1 MSRERPSSRPPAP
14 RNPGRAPARGA
25 GHPARAALAALA
37 LAFALLPAG
46 CRSRSPALIGLAGP
60 LRDPAGAPM
69 RRAAELAVDEINA
82 GGGVGGRPL
91 ALVERDDFG
100 NPDSATA
107 VAAAFYRSRVSA
119 VVGHLFASQSA
130 AASAVYGAGPRP
142 LVAIS
147 PSSCGPE
154 AGRLGPSTFR
164 LCPSDATQ
172 GAALAQ
178 WARRRSFQRG
188 AVLYLNDEYGRA
200 VRQGFVQEFE
210 RLGGELVAIDPY
222 LDADPEVGPY
232 LDRLAARP
240 GAQFLLVAGRRTDAE
255 RILREVRR
263 RGVTVPVLGSRGLEG
278 IEQAGPVAEGV
289 YLSQPYLP
297 SLGSAANR
305 RFVEAYRRRYPTA
318 EPPNQTAAATYD
330 AVRLLAAAIARA
342 GTDRAAV
349 RRALRE
355 IGTATPPFEGA
366 TGRVWF
372 DPTGGLHAAQV
383 SVAVVRGGVLR
394 PADEP

>member
-1 MSRERPSSRPPAP
+1 MI
-14 RNPGRAPARGA
+14 A
-25 GHPARAALAALA
+25 GLA
-37 LAFALLPAG
+37 LTLALLPAG
-46 CRSRSPALIGLAGP
+46 CRSRNPALIGLAGP
-60 LRDPAGAPM
+60 LRHPAGLPM
-69 RRAAELAVDEINA
+69 KRAAELAVDEINA
-82 GGGVGGRPL
+82 AGGIGGRPL
-91 ALVERDDFG
+91 ALIERDDFG
-100 NPDSATA
+100 DADSAA
-107 VAAAFYRSRVSA
+107 GVAAAFYRSRVAA
-119 VVGHLFASQSA
+119 VVGHLFASQTA

-142 LVAIS
+142 LIAIS

-172 GAALAQ
+172 GAALAR
-178 WARRRSFQRG
+178 WARRRPFQRG

-200 VRQGFVQEFE
+200 VRQGFAEEFE

-222 LDADPEVGPY
+222 LGADPEVGFY

-240 GAQFLLVAGRRTDAE
+240 GAQFILVAGRRTDAE

-263 RGVTVPVLGSRGLEG
+263 RGLALPVLGSGGLEG

-297 SLGSAANR
+297 SLGSPANQ
-305 RFVEAYRRRYPTA
+305 RFVEAYRRRYPAA

-330 AVRLLAAAIARA
+330 AVRLLAAALARG

-349 RRALRE
+349 RRALQE
-355 IGTATPPFEGA
+355 ISATAPFEGA

-372 DPTGGLHAAQV
+372 DPAGGLHAGPV
-383 SVAVVRGGVLR
+383 SVAVVRGGVLQ